1 MKGEVVPVSIDNLVG
16 EAAKKKVE
24 RYRFVTMSC
33 TELDDTTVDILY
45 HFDKDLELTHL
56 RLTVAR
62 DIPVPSISPV
72 YFAAFLVENEIQDL
86 FGVRFKGLAIDYE
99 RTLFLDEE
107 VEVPPFCRKMAN
119 KNKEGDP
126 LKVTGPD
133 GEGESLRS

>member
-1 MKGEVVPVSIDNLVG
+1 MKGDVLPVSVDNLVG

-24 RYRFVTMSC
+24 GYRFVTMSC
-33 TELDDTTVDILY
+33 SELDDATVDILY
-45 HFDKDLELTHL
+45 HFDKDLEMTHR

-62 DIPVPSISPV
+62 DILVPSISPV

-107 VEVPPFCRKMAN
+107 VEDAPFCRKMAS
-119 KNKEGDP
+119 KKREEEP

-133 GEGESLRS
+133 G